1 MCREAAYCGAGTV
14 EFLLSPEGEFSFLE
28 VNTRLQVEHTVTEET
43 TGIDLVI
50 AQLEIARG
58 KRLDNTETPPPHGHA
73 FEFRINAEDPAR
85 GFLPVSGTI
94 SDFSPPSGIGIRL
107 DSGVRTGSTVPP
119 TFDSLLA
126 KLIVWAPS
134 REMALARARR
144 ALAEFKIEGLASVL
158 PFHRAALQEPDFIT
172 APFSVHTRWIE
183 TDFAVDLPLAD
194 RTLPAREESLTCVWI
209 ELDGKRVALG
219 LPDSLLNGVTQ
230 PDAQPAR
237 PLRVNAG
244 VVEAP
249 ISGVLLSWHVEES
262 QQVSEGDPIAMM
274 EAMKMET
281 QLYAPCAG
289 RITLRAAAGEMVT
302 AGTML
307 ADIHRDTDPMA
318 S

>member
-1 MCREAAYCGAGTV
+1 
-14 EFLLSPEGEFSFLE
+14 
-28 VNTRLQVEHTVTEET
+28 
-43 TGIDLVI
+43 
-50 AQLEIARG
+50 
-58 KRLDNTETPPPHGHA
+58 
-73 FEFRINAEDPAR
+73 
-85 GFLPVSGTI
+85 
-94 SDFSPPSGIGIRL
+94 
-107 DSGVRTGSTVPP
+107 
-119 TFDSLLA
+119 
-126 KLIVWAPS
+126 
-134 REMALARARR
+134 
-144 ALAEFKIEGLASVL
+144 
-158 PFHRAALQEPDFIT
+158 
-172 APFSVHTRWIE
+172 
-183 TDFAVDLPLAD
+183 